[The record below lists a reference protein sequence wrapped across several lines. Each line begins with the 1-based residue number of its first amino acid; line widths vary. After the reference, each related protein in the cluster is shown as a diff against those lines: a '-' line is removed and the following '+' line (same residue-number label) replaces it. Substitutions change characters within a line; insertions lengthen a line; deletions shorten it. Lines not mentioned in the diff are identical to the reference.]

1 VVFLTAILLA
11 SCGGKGRVKLPA
23 PTPARIGATERG
35 EASWY
40 GHPYHGRRTSNGE
53 VYNMDG
59 LTAAHLSLPF
69 DTLVRVRN
77 LANNRTV
84 DLRINDRG
92 PFVKKRLIDVSREAA
107 RRLEMIGPG
116 TTLVEVTVI
125 GTPEMARTAPEPPVP
140 SPAPGSPAPSPATP
154 IASDDPC
161 LATGSHAVQ
170 VGSFADFANA
180 EKLAA
185 RLRPSY
191 PVSIFSGDSNGR
203 TVHRVTVGGNLNN
216 AQAQVLLSELR
227 RERITGFVVR
237 TADADCAGS

>member
-1 VVFLTAILLA
+1 MVFLTALLLA
-11 SCGGKGRVKLPA
+11 SCGGKGPRVKLPA

-84 DLRINDRG
+84 DVRINDRG

-116 TTLVEVTVI
+116 TTLVEVTVV
-125 GTPEMARTAPEPPVP
+125 GTPEMARTLPPQQPPVD
-140 SPAPGSPAPSPATP
+140 SPAPLPEFPAPAGS
-154 IASDDPC
+154 PC

-170 VGSFADFANA
+170 VGSFSDVANA

-185 RLRPSY
+185 TLRPQY
-191 PVSIFSGDSNGR
+191 PVSIVSAEANGR
-203 TVHRVTVGGNLNN
+203 MLHRVTVGGALNN
-216 AQAQVLLSELR
+216 AEAQLLLADLR
-227 RERITGFVVR
+227 RLHINGFVVR
-237 TADADCAGS
+237 TSEADCAGA